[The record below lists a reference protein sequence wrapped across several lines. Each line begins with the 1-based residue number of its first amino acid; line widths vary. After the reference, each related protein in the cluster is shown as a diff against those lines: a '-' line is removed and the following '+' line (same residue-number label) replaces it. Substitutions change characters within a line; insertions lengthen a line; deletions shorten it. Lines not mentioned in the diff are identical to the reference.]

1 MIAYLVFLFFVIVVL
16 LNVLIAQM
24 SKTYED
30 TAEGVNTKYYQAL
43 ARHLNRYRQ
52 DLGELPYR
60 QYLLIGRLY
69 YMYNIHDSAILIE
82 PFMFT

>member
-60 QYLLIGRLY
+60 QYLLISKLNR
-69 YMYNIHDSAILIE
+69 YMHA
-82 PFMFT
+82 